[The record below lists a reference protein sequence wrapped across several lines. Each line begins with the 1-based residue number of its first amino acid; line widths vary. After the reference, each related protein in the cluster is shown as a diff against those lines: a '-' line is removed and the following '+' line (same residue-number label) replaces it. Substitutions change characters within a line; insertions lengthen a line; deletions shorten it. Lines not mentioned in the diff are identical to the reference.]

1 MLGKGSIRGAEDD
14 HDQAN
19 EIMDSIRFS
28 LKFLRPCFYI
38 YNRWICEDHPEVQTA
53 VGHLLHSYDR
63 NKYESMARVV
73 DAYNTSVRERERY
86 IFVGQ
91 A

>member
-19 EIMDSIRFS
+19 EIMDSIRFETTFS
-28 LKFLRPCFYI
+28 CASKVTMFFH
-38 YNRWICEDHPEVQTA
+38 NRWVCEDHPEVQTA

-73 DAYNTSVRERERY
+73 DAYNTSVSLK
-86 IFVGQ
+86 FH
-91 A
+91 